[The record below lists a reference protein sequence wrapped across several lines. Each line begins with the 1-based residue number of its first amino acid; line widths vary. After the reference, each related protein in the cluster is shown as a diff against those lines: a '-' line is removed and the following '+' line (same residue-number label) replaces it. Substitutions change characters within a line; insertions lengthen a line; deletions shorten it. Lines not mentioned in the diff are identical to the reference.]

1 MVISDNTLETIM
13 FDYNAPDYA
22 ATAFTASESAPPE
35 AKRKASARPTAVL
48 RRKVSPTLV
57 EDFAATVVKAKAD
70 GLELN
75 PFLCGFEFDIRKG
88 NGDQIETEQI
98 FDADGKPVET
108 RHTTVRYIDQQQFLK
123 IYPELLGKLF
133 EMKTAGIQ
141 MLAIVLNALRE
152 CDGQDLLRLR
162 WDEVQVFKDGKPIKL
177 SRAGFYRGIGEL
189 ECLKI
194 IAKKGNDLFW
204 INPSFIFNGNRVTFA
219 QRLVAKHE
227 EQPGA

>member
-1 MVISDNTLETIM
+1 M
-13 FDYNAPDYA
+13 
-22 ATAFTASESAPPE
+22 
-35 AKRKASARPTAVL
+35 
-48 RRKVSPTLV
+48 
-57 EDFAATVVKAKAD
+57 
-70 GLELN
+70 
-75 PFLCGFEFDIRKG
+75 
-88 NGDQIETEQI
+88 
-98 FDADGKPVET
+98 
-108 RHTTVRYIDQQQFLK
+108 RYINQQQFLK

-133 EMKTAGIQ
+133 EMKAAGIQ

-162 WDEVQVFKDGKPIKL
+162 WDEVQAFKDGKPIKL

-227 EQPGA
+227 EKPGA